1 MSEPIA
7 TTRIADLPE
16 NITIQ
21 MNGQYQQQQQVQY
34 ALPNVPQGPPP
45 PIVMGSN
52 AQQVDVGQNTYV
64 PINIHPN
71 PYGVQ
76 QQDPTLPLPQNIQQR
91 GTNQV
96 PPQNYSAQVMGGLDP
111 AQEIQHRLPSRDI
124 PMDSLAYQQDQEIQP
139 NYIPKPKLTSDYIR
153 DYEEASEERFRKHE
167 ENKHREAAVDSIFT
181 NIQTPILIAILYF
194 LFQLPI
200 VTTLLYKYFSFLAIY
215 NADGNLNL
223 SGLILKSVLF
233 GSLFFSLQS
242 VSDYVSSF

>member
-1 MSEPIA
+1 MSEPIS

-21 MNGQYQQQQQVQY
+21 MNGQQHQQMQY

-45 PIVMGSN
+45 PVVVGSN
-52 AQQVDVGQNTYV
+52 AQQHVDVGQNTYV

-71 PYGVQ
+71 PYGIQ
-76 QQDPTLPLPQNIQQR
+76 QQDPTMPHPQNIPQR
-91 GTNQV
+91 GSNQI
-96 PPQNYSAQVMGGLDP
+96 PPSNYSAQIGGLDP

-124 PMDSLAYQQDQEIQP
+124 PMDSLAYQQDEEIRP

-153 DYEEASEERFRKHE
+153 DYEEASEDRLRKHE
-167 ENKHREAAVDSIFT
+167 EKKHREQVTDSIFT

-200 VTTLLYKYFSFLAIY
+200 VTTVLYKYFSFLAIY

-223 SGLILKSVLF
+223 SGLILKSALF

-242 VSDYVSSF
+242 VSDYISSF

>member
-76 QQDPTLPLPQNIQQR
+76 QQDPTVPLPQNIQQR

-124 PMDSLAYQQDQEIQP
+124 PMDSLAYQQDQEIRP

-153 DYEEASEERFRKHE
+153 DYEEASEERLRKHE
-167 ENKHREAAVDSIFT
+167 EKKHREKAVDSIFT
-181 NIQTPILIAILYF
+181 NIQTPILIAIVYF

-223 SGLILKSVLF
+223 SGLVLKSVIF
-233 GSLFFSLQS
+233 GFLFFSLQS
-242 VSDYVSSF
+242 ISDYVSSF

>member
-1 MSEPIA
+1 MSEPIS

-16 NITIQ
+16 NIMIQ
-21 MNGQYQQQQQVQY
+21 MNNQQPQQMQYG
-34 ALPNVPQGPPP
+34 LPAVPQGPPAP
-45 PIVMGSN
+45 VIVGSN
-52 AQQVDVGQNTYV
+52 AQQQQQDMGQNTYV
-64 PINIHPN
+64 PLNIHPN

-76 QQDPTLPLPQNIQQR
+76 QQDPTLPLPQNIPQR
-91 GTNQV
+91 GSNQV
-96 PPQNYSAQVMGGLDP
+96 PPQNYSAQVGGLDP
-111 AQEIQHRLPSRDI
+111 AREIQHRLPSRDI
-124 PMDSLAYQQDQEIQP
+124 PMDSLAYQQDEEIRP

-153 DYEEASEERFRKHE
+153 DYEEASEERLRKHE
-167 ENKHREAAVDSIFT
+167 EKKHREKVADSIFA

-200 VTTLLYKYFSFLAIY
+200 VTTILYKYFSFLSIY

-223 SGLILKSVLF
+223 SGLLLKSAMF

>member
-1 MSEPIA
+1 MSEPIS
-7 TTRIADLPE
+7 TTRISDLPE

-21 MNGQYQQQQQVQY
+21 MNGQQQQY
-34 ALPNVPQGPPP
+34 GLPNIPQGPPP
-45 PIVMGSN
+45 PVVMGNN
-52 AQQVDVGQNTYV
+52 AKQPDVGQNTYV

-71 PYGVQ
+71 PYGIQ

-91 GTNQV
+91 GSNQV

-111 AQEIQHRLPSRDI
+111 AEEIQHRLPSRDI
-124 PMDSLAYQQDQEIQP
+124 PMDSLAYQQDEEIRP

-153 DYEEASEERFRKHE
+153 DYEEENEYRMKKHE
-167 ENKHREAAVDSIFT
+167 ESKRREKVADSIFT

-200 VTTLLYKYFSFLAIY
+200 VTTVLYKYFAFLAIY

-223 SGLILKSVLF
+223 SGLILKSALF

-242 VSDYVSSF
+242 VSDYISSF

>member
-34 ALPNVPQGPPP
+34 ALPQGPPP

-124 PMDSLAYQQDQEIQP
+124 PMDSLAYQHDQEIHA

-153 DYEEASEERFRKHE
+153 DYEAASEDRLRKHE
-167 ENKHREAAVDSIFT
+167 EKKHRERTVDSIFT

-215 NADGNLNL
+215 NTDGNLNL
-223 SGLILKSVLF
+223 SGLILKSVMF
-233 GSLFFSLQS
+233 GSIFFSLQS
-242 VSDYVSSF
+242 ISEYVSNF

>member
-21 MNGQYQQQQQVQY
+21 MNGQYQQQQQTQY
-34 ALPNVPQGPPP
+34 ALPQQGPPP

-52 AQQVDVGQNTYV
+52 TQQVDVGQNTYV

-76 QQDPTLPLPQNIQQR
+76 QQDPTLPLPQNIPQR
-91 GTNQV
+91 GSNQV

-124 PMDSLAYQQDQEIQP
+124 PMDSLAYQHDQEVQP

-153 DYEEASEERFRKHE
+153 DYEAASEDRLRKHE
-167 ENKHREAAVDSIFT
+167 EKKHRERTVDSIFT

-223 SGLILKSVLF
+223 SGLILKSVMF

-242 VSDYVSSF
+242 VSEYVSNF

>member
-1 MSEPIA
+1 MSEPIS

-21 MNGQYQQQQQVQY
+21 MNGQYQQQQY

-45 PIVMGSN
+45 PVVVGSN
-52 AQQVDVGQNTYV
+52 AQQHVDVGQNTYV

-71 PYGVQ
+71 PYGIQ

-91 GTNQV
+91 GTNQAL
-96 PPQNYSAQVMGGLDP
+96 PQNYSAQVQGLDP

-124 PMDSLAYQQDQEIQP
+124 PMDSLAYQQDQQIHA

-153 DYEEASEERFRKHE
+153 DYEAASEDRLRKHE
-167 ENKHREAAVDSIFT
+167 EKKHRERTVDSIFT

-200 VTTLLYKYFSFLAIY
+200 VTTLLYKYFSFLSIY

-223 SGLILKSVLF
+223 SGLILKSVMF
-233 GSLFFSLQS
+233 GSMFYSLQS
-242 VSDYVSSF
+242 ISEYVSSF